1 LTSIIKQLIK
11 LRNQY
16 LNIQK
21 ELGQRFEESE
31 TFNGYTK
38 KDIVNM
44 YELVN
49 DLEKSGDFNIH
60 DLWHIPKKTHDNEEY
75 ENGELTE

>member
-1 LTSIIKQLIK
+1 
-11 LRNQY
+11 
-16 LNIQK
+16 
-21 ELGQRFEESE
+21 
-31 TFNGYTK
+31 
-38 KDIVNM
+38 M

-60 DLWHIPKKTHDNEEY
+60 DLWHIQKKTHDNEEY